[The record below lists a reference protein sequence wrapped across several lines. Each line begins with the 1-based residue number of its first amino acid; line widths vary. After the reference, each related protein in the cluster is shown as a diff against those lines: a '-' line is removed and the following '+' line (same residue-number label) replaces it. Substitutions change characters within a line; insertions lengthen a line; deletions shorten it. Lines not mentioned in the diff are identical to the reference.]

1 MIEKCSPERPQYPYS
16 MSWSVGVIL
25 LAECEGEDENCEMCT
40 EYSELYTGL
49 SRHIPVL
56 SLG

>member
-1 MIEKCSPERPQYPYS
+1 